1 VATTRRRCSEHST
14 GPACATS
21 SSEAGGGDFHTLT
34 DLGILGLMQWVDGE
48 TSELEYADLAA
59 DPLSA
64 EVLGN

>member
-1 VATTRRRCSEHST
+1 
-14 GPACATS
+14 
-21 SSEAGGGDFHTLT
+21 
-34 DLGILGLMQWVDGE
+34 MQWVDGE